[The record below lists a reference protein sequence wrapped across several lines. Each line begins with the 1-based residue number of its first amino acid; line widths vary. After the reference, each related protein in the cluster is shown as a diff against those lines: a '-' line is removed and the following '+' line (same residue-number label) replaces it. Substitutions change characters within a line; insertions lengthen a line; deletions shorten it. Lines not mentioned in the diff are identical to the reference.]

1 MRSQKLVS
9 QIGYEWCST
18 TSGQEINII
27 KRHKQYD
34 SRNANKSTAPQIDTA
49 FIYFRNFNTVIT
61 ANVFFIPLHFTK
73 TMEPGWNSIFDSAK
87 TSGPHGIVCFN
98 CSQSCSLHRLFFR
111 HSCAGRDRSL
121 CTAAITN
128 LASCVWLKTSMPSM
142 NNIFVW
148 LGKSRYWII
157 WSELSQA
164 PSRLSG
170 TAPAGKLRSNI

>member
-1 MRSQKLVS
+1 MIPETLTNQQHHKL
-9 QIGYEWCST
+9 T
-18 TSGQEINII
+18 
-27 KRHKQYD
+27 RHL
-34 SRNANKSTAPQIDTA
+34 
-49 FIYFRNFNTVIT
+49 FISETLILWSLQMSFSYLYILQRQWNRDV
-61 ANVFFIPLHFTK
+61 
-73 TMEPGWNSIFDSAK
+73 NSIFDSAK